1 MKTIEQ
7 YLKDNHFTALETL
20 KGGYCLDG
28 RGGNLYTR
36 LLNAMEEMLKDA
48 YNEGIEAS
56 SQKAYNFIEFY
67 QEDKC
72 TMEAIK
78 ESILK
83 LRK

>member
-7 YLKDNHFTALETL
+7 YLKDNHFTAIETL
-20 KGGYCLDG
+20 NGGYCLDG

-36 LLNAMEEMLKDA
+36 LLNAMEEMIIDA
-48 YNEGIEAS
+48 YNEGIDAAS
-56 SQKAYNFIEFY
+56 QRAYNFIEFY
-67 QEDKC
+67 QEDKG

-83 LRK
+83 LKK